1 LQEELM
7 QYKVANVYEEQIHK
21 AKLILNKYE
30 VLTRE
35 YQNQNKSL
43 KENHER
49 IIASE
54 RQKRQDIISNFENHL
69 SQIKQQIKEDTQKFE
84 EGGGNDVV
92 KENELLRTQY
102 ESLIKEVE
110 EKGKLMEEQIEQK
123 EKANGTIE

>member
-1 LQEELM
+1 MYKLYTENVLEEIRSVFRQQLSLKLQEELM

-69 SQIKQQIKEDTQKFE
+69 SQIKQQIKEDT
-84 EGGGNDVV
+84 
-92 KENELLRTQY
+92 
-102 ESLIKEVE
+102 
-110 EKGKLMEEQIEQK
+110 
-123 EKANGTIE
+123 

>member
-1 LQEELM
+1 M